1 MARSREGEPTMK
13 RIIVAVAALLALSV
27 FTPMQASA
35 APVSQQAVPAARGG
49 RCTAYEGMLAS
60 NSPGWSVARMSQ
72 IMYRESRCRPGVR
85 NRSGATGL
93 LQIMPSNCRYIAAK
107 LHESCSAGKLQN
119 AGFNIRAAKVLW
131 KYGHYGP
138 WAL

>member
-1 MARSREGEPTMK
+1 MK
-13 RIIVAVAALLALSV
+13 RILVALTALVALSV

-35 APVSQQAVPAARGG
+35 APVSQQAHPAARGG

-60 NSPGWSVARMSQ
+60 NSPGWSVARMSA
-72 IMYRESRCRPGVR
+72 IMYRESRCQPGAH

-107 LHESCSAGKLQN
+107 LHESCNASKLRN
-119 AGFNIRAAKVLW
+119 ASFNIRAAKVLW
-131 KYGHYGP
+131 RYGHYGP
-138 WAL
+138 WSL